1 MSTRAQLSTAQLL
14 CMAALLAALTALY
27 WHFSSAQAAQLAH
40 ERNHFLLQS
49 LRKTAEDYL
58 ATGMTAEQMPAM
70 QDVIDREKSSFAQV
84 MAIDLFTPQGR
95 ISYSTDAG
103 ARDVQ
108 VPADWVE
115 KLSLEGSWETLDP
128 TQDQLGMRFENHLGR
143 AAGGIVVTLL
153 PADQPWT
160 LAQWQRMGQQ
170 ALWWLMLAAA
180 CCITALCLGLWLLQR
195 SLHPYHQAAQILNQ
209 GTVTPALDAELRQAA
224 EQAAQQL
231 QTEYAQ
237 SQQALQ
243 KLQELDRA

>member
-1 MSTRAQLSTAQLL
+1 MSTRTQLSATLL
-14 CMAALLAALTALY
+14 MCTIAMLAALTGLY
-27 WHFSSAQAAQLAH
+27 WHFSNAQATQLAQ
-40 ERNHFLLQS
+40 ERNQFLLQS
-49 LRKTAEDYL
+49 LRKTVEDYL

-128 TQDQLGMRFENHLGR
+128 TQDQLGMRFENNLGR

-153 PADQPWT
+153 PTDHPWT
-160 LAQWQRMGQQ
+160 LDQWRHSGQK
-170 ALWWLMLAAA
+170 ALIWLAVVIVSFA
-180 CCITALCLGLWLLQR
+180 TALGLGLWFLQR
-195 SLHPYHQAAQILNQ
+195 SLRPYQAVKQILNQ
-209 GTVTPALDAELRQAA
+209 QAAPSLAGHELQTAA
-224 EQAAQQL
+224 EQAARHL
-231 QTEYAQ
+231 QTQ
-237 SQQALQ
+237 HTQTQQALQ

>member
-1 MSTRAQLSTAQLL
+1 MSTRAQLSATLL
-14 CMAALLAALTALY
+14 MCTIAMLAALTGLY
-27 WHFSSAQAAQLAH
+27 WHFSNAQATQLAQ
-40 ERNHFLLQS
+40 ERNQFLLQS
-49 LRKTAEDYL
+49 LRKTVEDYL

-128 TQDQLGMRFENHLGR
+128 TQDQLGMRFENNLGR

-153 PADQPWT
+153 PTDQPRT

-170 ALWWLMLAAA
+170 ALWWLMLAAV
-180 CCITALCLGLWLLQR
+180 CCITALGLGLWLLQR
-195 SLHPYHQAAQILNQ
+195 SLRPYHQVVQILNQ
-209 GTVTPALDAELRQAA
+209 GAGNQALDAELRQAA
-224 EQAAQQL
+224 EQAAKQL
-231 QTEYAQ
+231 QAQ
-237 SQQALQ
+237 HAQTQQALQ
-243 KLQELDRA
+243 KLQELDNA